1 MKELR
6 LDFEG
11 TPGTLDMVTHISI
24 YGHWEKPVVFYRES
38 PAYAALQAEVDRL
51 RKAGDELARVAIP
64 SYILDTK
71 VKAIEG
77 WNAAKGV
84 QP

>member
-1 MKELR
+1 MLR
-6 LDFEG
+6 DPEG
-11 TPGTLDMVTHISI
+11 NWVG
-24 YGHWEKPVVFYRES
+24 YAE
-38 PAYAALQAEVDRL
+38 YAALQAEVERL

-77 WNAAKGV
+77 WNAAKESR
-84 QP
+84 P